1 MKKVRSEMSDG
12 AKESNGFLL
21 VEVVVVEV
29 SVEMKK
35 VLKKRKMAV
44 EGIDCHMRNPKKR
57 FLTTISSGVAKD
69 IIDMVVLVFGFWSF
83 FILTKVCL
91 FDDAF
96 GFCFCWRSLGEE
108 DCRVD
113 TVHKDSGGVLNLDG
127 FDLFCTKFLSF
138 LLNC

>member
-21 VEVVVVEV
+21 VEVVVEV

-35 VLKKRKMAV
+35 VLKKMKMAV

-57 FLTTISSGVAKD
+57 FLTTISGGVVKD
-69 IIDMVVLVFGFWSF
+69 IIDIVVLVFGFWSLVF
-83 FILTKVCL
+83 YYILTKACL

-96 GFCFCWRSLGEE
+96 GFWILL
-108 DCRVD
+108 
-113 TVHKDSGGVLNLDG
+113 K
-127 FDLFCTKFLSF
+127 KFRGRRL
-138 LLNC
+138 